1 MKHFTPLEYLKID
14 IAGNYDSALDKM
26 NFEDRINWFDEN
38 KEKLVD
44 LLETAEEPA
53 LYYAGLQAYS
63 KAEEGKPSGYPI
75 SLDAC
80 SSGLQFLSIL
90 IGCEKSA
97 KLCGVVSTG
106 KREDSYT
113 VLYEKMCQLIGDAAK
128 IDRKDNKRAIMTA
141 LYGSTAVPREV
152 FGTGELLDSFYK
164 TMETEATGAWELNK
178 SLQDLWQP
186 YALSHDWVLPDNFHV
201 KCKIMSPKSTTVHF
215 MNEPVEVFT
224 KENAGTKHGLSLSP
238 NIIHSIDGMVVRE
251 MQARCKFSPEKLVNI
266 IKSLNSKAKSTNR
279 ENDKM
284 LEILWNHYKQSGFLS
299 ARILNYIDVENMGN
313 VDSLIIA
320 KLIQTFPDKP
330 FNLISIH
337 DCFRVLPNYGN
348 DVRQQYNNILSDIAS
363 SNLLSYIA
371 SQIVGKK
378 LTVNKRG
385 DIAAKVKV
393 ADYALS

>member
-1 MKHFTPLEYLKID
+1 MKHFTPQEYLKID
-14 IAGNYDSALDKM
+14 IAGNYDSALDKE
-26 NFEDRINWFDEN
+26 NFEDRIIWFDNN
-38 KEKLVD
+38 KDKLVD
-44 LLETAEEPA
+44 LLESAEEPA
-53 LYYAGLQAYS
+53 LYYAGLKAYS
-63 KAEEGKPSGYPI
+63 AAEEGKPSGYPI

-113 VLYEKMCQLIGDAAK
+113 ILYSKMCEMIGDAAK

-141 LYGSTAVPREV
+141 LYGSTAVPKEV
-152 FGTGELLDSFYK
+152 FGTGELLDIFYK
-164 TMETEATGAWELNK
+164 TMETEASGAWALNK
-178 SLQDLWQP
+178 SLQDLWQL

-201 KCKIMSPKSTTVHF
+201 KCKVMSPEGNTVHF
-215 MNEPVEVFT
+215 MNQPIEIFI
-224 KENAGTKHGLSLSP
+224 KSNIGKKHGLSLSP

-251 MQARCKFSPEKLVNI
+251 MQARAKFSPKTLVGI
-266 IKSLNSKAKSTNR
+266 INSINSKATSNSR
-279 ENDKM
+279 EKDEM
-284 LEILWNHYKQSGFLS
+284 LDILWSHYKQSGFLS

-313 VDSLIIA
+313 VDSLVIA

-330 FNLISIH
+330 YDLISIH

-348 DVRQQYNNILSDIAS
+348 DVRQQYNNILADIAS
-363 SNLLSYIA
+363 SDLLSYIA
-371 SQIVGKK
+371 SQVVGKK
-378 LTVNKRG
+378 LTVKKRG
-385 DIAAKVKV
+385 NIADKVRV